1 MSWGPVV
8 VGVDNS
14 AAAVGAAGMG
24 ERIARMAGSRCELVH
39 AVRDAWA
46 PLVAVNPDP
55 MVGEM
60 QALQLAVARETV
72 NRTLKET
79 ASPRALAELTVRFG
93 PPAVVLQDV
102 IRERAPGLLI
112 LGGKHHSVLER
123 WLGGSTSLHVVRSSE
138 VPVLITAGVPNGGSL
153 RRILVAADLSPAAGP
168 TVALAERFAR
178 LVGAKLRLLT
188 VFEPLPDLPGIP
200 PTDPTE
206 YYALAQETLE
216 RDVWPLVTSSGVERM
231 VRQGMVVDTLL
242 REAADW
248 KADLLVV
255 GSHGKGWAQR
265 VLLGSVTERLIN
277 HLPTSLLVAPV
288 AVTAGVYPGKAEP
301 QLATVI

>member
-1 MSWGPVV
+1 
-8 VGVDNS
+8 
-14 AAAVGAAGMG
+14 MG

-55 MVGEM
+55 TVGEM

-72 NRTLKET
+72 NRTLKDT
-79 ASPRALAELTVRFG
+79 VSPRTLVELTVRFG
-93 PPAVVLQDV
+93 PSAVVLQDV
-102 IRERAPGLLI
+102 VRERAPGLI
-112 LGGKHHSVLER
+112 VLGGKHHSVLER
-123 WLGGSTSLHVVRSSE
+123 WLGGSTSLHVVRASD
-138 VPVLITAGVPNGGSL
+138 VPVLITAGLPNGGSL
-153 RRILVAADLSPAAGP
+153 RRILVAADLSRAAAP

-178 LVGAKLRLLT
+178 LVGAQLRVLT

-200 PTDPTE
+200 PSDPTE

-216 RDVWPLVTSSGVERM
+216 RDVWPLVTTRGVERL
-231 VRQGMVVDTLL
+231 VRHGMVVDTLL

-248 KADLLVV
+248 NADLLVV

-277 HLPTSLLVAPV
+277 QLPTSLLVAPV
-288 AVTAGVYPGKAEP
+288 APVGVTAAARAERP
-301 QLATVI
+301 QLAGVG